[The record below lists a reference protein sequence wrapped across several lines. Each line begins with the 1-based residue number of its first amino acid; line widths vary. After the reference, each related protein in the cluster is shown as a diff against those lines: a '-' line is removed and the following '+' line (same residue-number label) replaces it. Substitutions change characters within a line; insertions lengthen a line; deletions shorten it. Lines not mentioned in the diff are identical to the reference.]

1 MPSQPTILVIDDEE
15 VMRDVM
21 SRLLG
26 EEGYRVLAAETPDQG
41 MELLSQEVV
50 DLVLLDLM
58 LPGRSG
64 LVVLE
69 EIRQADPDAVVIMIT
84 AYASIESAVRA
95 TKSGAFDFL
104 TKPFKNEELL
114 LSVKNGLNKRELELE
129 NRQLKRL
136 VQDRFAFQNIVG
148 KSEQIRRVFDLITQ
162 VGPSRSTILITG
174 ESGTGKELVAK
185 ALHNCSPRAN
195 RPFVAVNS
203 GSIPTDLLESELFGH
218 VKGAFTGAT
227 ATKKGLFEIADQG
240 TIFLDEIGTI
250 PLETQAKLLRVIQER
265 EFRRVGGLDRIKVD
279 VRIIAA
285 TNIDLKKAVDE
296 RNFRDDLYYRL
307 NVITLNLPALRERRE
322 DIPLLVDHFVGRF
335 CSENGRSACRF
346 DSDAMRVLVEY
357 DWPGNVRELENVV
370 ERAVVLAP
378 ADGLVKADLLPK
390 DLINSSSVGL
400 GRLSSVQSG
409 ASLKDLVQDYEK
421 SLIISALEKTNYNQK
436 KAADLLRV
444 NATTL
449 NEKLKRLN
457 IRIPG

>member
-21 SRLLG
+21 SRLLA
-26 EEGYRVLAAETPDQG
+26 EDGYRVLTAETPDQG

-50 DLVLLDLM
+50 DLALLDLM

-69 EIRQADPDAVVIMIT
+69 EILRADPDAVVIMIT

-114 LSVKNGLNKRELELE
+114 LSVKNGLNKRQLELE

-136 VQDRFAFQNIVG
+136 VHDRFAFHNIVG
-148 KSEQIRRVFDLITQ
+148 KSEQIQRVFDMITQ

-195 RPFVAVNS
+195 RPFIAVNS
-203 GSIPTDLLESELFGH
+203 GSIPSDLLESELFGH

-265 EFRRVGGLDRIKVD
+265 EFRRVGGIDPIKVD

-285 TNIDLKKAVDE
+285 TNIDLKKAVEE

-307 NVITLNLPALRERRE
+307 NVITLHLPPLRERRE
-322 DIPLLVDHFVGRF
+322 DIPLLIDHFIGRF
-335 CSENGRSACRF
+335 CAENQRPACRF
-346 DSDAMRVLVEY
+346 DSEAMRVLVEY
-357 DWPGNVRELENVV
+357 DWPGNVRELENVT

-378 ADGLVKADLLPK
+378 PEGSIKADLLPR
-390 DLINSSSVGL
+390 DVINSSSVGL

-421 SLIISALEKTNYNQK
+421 GLIISALEKTGYNQK

-457 IRIPG
+457 IKIPG

>member
-21 SRLLG
+21 SRLLS

-41 MELLSQEVV
+41 MELLSQEVI

-114 LSVKNGLNKRELELE
+114 LSVKNGLNKRQLEQE

-148 KSEQIRRVFDLITQ
+148 KSEQIRKVFDLITQ
-162 VGPSRSTILITG
+162 VGPSRSTVLITG

-185 ALHNCSPRAN
+185 ALHNCSPRAG

-203 GSIPTDLLESELFGH
+203 GSIPSDLLESELFGH

-265 EFRRVGGLDRIKVD
+265 EFRRVGGLDRIRVD

-335 CSENGRSACRF
+335 SSENGRVACRF

-421 SLIISALEKTNYNQK
+421 GLIISALEKTNYNQK